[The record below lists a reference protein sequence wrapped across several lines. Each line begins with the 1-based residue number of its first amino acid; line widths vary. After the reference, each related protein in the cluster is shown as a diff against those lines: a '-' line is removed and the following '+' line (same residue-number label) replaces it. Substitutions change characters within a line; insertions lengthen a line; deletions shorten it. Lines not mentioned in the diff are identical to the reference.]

1 MNKLNLEAQLR
12 DLITRDPLRM
22 HILHT
27 VRNLKLPDSWVAA
40 GFVRSLVWD
49 HLHQREPSRLPG
61 DIDVIWFD
69 KTRHSA
75 QTDFALEAEL
85 VTRCSGLNWSVKNQA
100 RMHQRN
106 ADAPYQ
112 SSADAM
118 TRWPETATA
127 VGVRLDQQGAIE
139 VSAPLGLEDLFAL
152 KVRPTARFES
162 DRYAVFVERV
172 QSKRW
177 LEIWPRLTL
186 VTQG

>member
-1 MNKLNLEAQLR
+1 MNLEAQLR
-12 DLITRDPLRM
+12 DLITRDPVRM

-49 HLHQREPSRLPG
+49 HLHQREPSPLPE

-69 KTRHSA
+69 KTRPSA
-75 QTDFALEAEL
+75 QTDSALEAEL
-85 VTRCSGLNWSVKNQA
+85 ATLCSGVNWSVKNQA

-106 ADAPYQ
+106 ADAPYGAV
-112 SSADAM
+112 ADAM
-118 TRWPETATA
+118 TFWPETATA
-127 VGVRLDQQGAIE
+127 VGVRFGQNDEIE
-139 VSAPLGLEDLFAL
+139 VLAPLGLEDLFAL

-162 DRYAVFVERV
+162 DKYAMFVERV

-177 LEIWPRLTL
+177 FEIWPKL
-186 VTQG
+186 TQG